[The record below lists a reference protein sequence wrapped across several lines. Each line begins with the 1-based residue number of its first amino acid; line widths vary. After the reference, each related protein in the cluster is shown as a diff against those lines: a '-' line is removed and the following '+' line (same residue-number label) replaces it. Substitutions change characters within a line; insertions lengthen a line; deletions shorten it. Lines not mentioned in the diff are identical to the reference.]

1 MSEDRSSN
9 KTGKYVTFNDEQD
22 HKRKEKKK
30 KKMRYFF
37 LEVIFFYLNFVNHKN
52 RLICFYV

>member
-9 KTGKYVTFNDEQD
+9 KAGKYVTFNDEQD
-22 HKRKEKKK
+22 HNHKRKEKKK

-37 LEVIFFYLNFVNHKN
+37 LEVDFCVCGFFVF
-52 RLICFYV
+52 

>member
-37 LEVIFFYLNFVNHKN
+37 LEVIFFNLKFCKS
-52 RLICFYV
+52 